1 MKLKQLSL
9 FLENRP
15 GQLRAPLEVLGRANI
30 DLLTMTLADT
40 TQFGILRFIV
50 ADPERAKQVL
60 EAEGMV
66 VNVTEVVPI
75 QVDNQPGGLAAVLA
89 SIDSAG
95 LGVEYMYDFAARATP
110 DKAAIIFRFE
120 DPDSALAALKKAG
133 VRVLS
138 SEEVLGR

>member
-15 GQLRAPLEVLGRANI
+15 GQLRAPLAALGGAGI

-40 TQFGILRFIV
+40 AQFGILRFIV
-50 ADPERAKQVL
+50 ADPARARKAL
-60 EAEGMV
+60 EAEGMIV
-66 VNVTEVVPI
+66 STTDVVPI
-75 QVDNQPGGLAAVLA
+75 QVDNRPGGLAAVLA
-89 SIDSAG
+89 AIESAG

-120 DPDSALAALKKAG
+120 DPDRALEALKSAG
-133 VRVLS
+133 VRVLT
-138 SEEVLGR
+138 SEELLGK